1 MMKEMG
7 ARKSL
12 LESLIK
18 LMQQEE
24 IKSIKGK
31 KEPKAEVVVAST
43 EEVKPE
49 EVVEVVESEPE
60 AEGPMDKALLAEMLG
75 KKKPVEEEMDEDE
88 EEC

>member
-31 KEPKAEVVVAST
+31 KEPKAEVVIAST

-49 EVVEVVESEPE
+49 EGVEVAEAEPE

-75 KKKPVEEEMDEDE
+75 KKKPAEEEEMDDE